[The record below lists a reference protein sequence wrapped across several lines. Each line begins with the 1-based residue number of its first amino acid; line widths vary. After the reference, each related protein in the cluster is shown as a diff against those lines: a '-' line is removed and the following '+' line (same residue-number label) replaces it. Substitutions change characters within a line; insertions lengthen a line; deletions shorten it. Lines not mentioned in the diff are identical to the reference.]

1 MLKRYFGTSVPGL
14 RIQLSQKSP
23 GDLNRFRAAF
33 AKNEKPSEP
42 RKERASA
49 SPNRFRSLHER
60 NSQQNNVKRGNN
72 SNGRDTKTGP
82 AFRGG
87 NRFPNR
93 RFEMHR
99 PMFEINTGSE
109 RAQTAL
115 KSLIMKVKDKSSNYD
130 VHYVDPHSKE
140 FLTVSLE
147 SLVNKLDLR
156 KEGIRVLPPQ
166 ADGLPI
172 IRVIPVSE
180 MLESYVDEL
189 AAIKQQE
196 LLDMGSARALKAAS
210 MRAQAE
216 RKKSATKILTVS
228 WSISVSDLQNQKRN
242 EIEKRLNKD
251 GKLVV
256 FIGEK
261 SSLSSARSIAE
272 KEDALA
278 KQLKTSNTN
287 WERMDED
294 EHALEMKRREMIFG
308 KLDEVLQELDCKWEI
323 SGSLDARMMIK
334 ISSNN
339 KTNTN
344 NEKKDAELSPK
355 ELKRL
360 RKLEKAREKS
370 QQKASKLAE
379 DDIDS
384 LYSLK
389 IED

>member
-1 MLKRYFGTSVPGL
+1 
-14 RIQLSQKSP
+14 
-23 GDLNRFRAAF
+23 
-33 AKNEKPSEP
+33 
-42 RKERASA
+42 
-49 SPNRFRSLHER
+49 
-60 NSQQNNVKRGNN
+60 
-72 SNGRDTKTGP
+72 
-82 AFRGG
+82 
-87 NRFPNR
+87 
-93 RFEMHR
+93 
-99 PMFEINTGSE
+99 MFEINTGSE

-115 KSLIMKVKDKSSNYD
+115 KRLIMKVKDKSSNYD

-172 IRVIPVSE
+172 IRIIPVSE

-216 RKKSATKILTVS
+216 RKKSATKILTLS

-334 ISSNN
+334 LSSNN

-384 LYSLK
+384 LYLLK